1 MTDHYRLLGVAR
13 SATPEQIQ
21 AAFQE
26 RAMTVHPDRNVDN
39 PDALQQFKEL
49 SHAYQVL
56 SDHTKKAMYDQ
67 TLPPEEEIV
76 TENTAEQAPQATPA
90 ISTDPAN
97 LREIWKKVWQL
108 FYAQERYSKAM
119 DGLRIVI
126 PITIE
131 NETLIMGIDAQH
143 SNLLGYINSNELAV
157 KIRKILT
164 HVVGQPLGFRVFNGT
179 TIADWEVVKSSE
191 ALRKKRAESKGSAA
205 MDSLLAANTEKNEDG
220 TIAPAPVLLPPNL
233 EEVVDRMQR
242 AWGSIENRNLP
253 QVRAKFLLDQ
263 IIHVVRSEEMMRANR
278 VNEEVLQRLAAKA
291 IDRLAILVGVDSA
304 VVGLEYH
311 RTKIRFIGGL

>member
-13 SATPEQIQ
+13 TATPEQIQ

-26 RAMTVHPDRNVDN
+26 RAMKVHPDRNTDN

-49 SHAYQVL
+49 SHAYQIL
-56 SDHTKKAMYDQ
+56 SDNHKRAMYDQ
-67 TLPPEEEIV
+67 TLPDEESLLEEE
-76 TENTAEQAPQATPA
+76 TAAEVEVEQAPA
-90 ISTDPAN
+90 ISTDPTY
-97 LREIWKKVWQL
+97 LREVWKKVWQL

-126 PITIE
+126 PITID
-131 NETLIMGIDAQH
+131 NGILIMGIDAQH

-157 KIRKILT
+157 KIRKILS

-179 TIADWEVVKSSE
+179 NIADWEVIKSSE
-191 ALRKKRAESKGSAA
+191 ALRKKRAESKGSAI
-205 MDSLLAANTEKNEDG
+205 DNLLGAEKNEEG
-220 TIAPAPVLLPPNL
+220 TAAPAPVLLPANL
-233 EEVVDRMQR
+233 EEVVERMQK

-253 QVRAKFLLDQ
+253 QVRAKFLLEQ
-263 IIHVVRSEEMMRANR
+263 IFHVVRGEETMRAGR
-278 VNEEVLQRLAAKA
+278 ASEEVLQRLVAKA

-304 VVGLEYH
+304 VVGMEYH
-311 RTKIRFIGGL
+311 RTKIRFSGGM